1 MISTKTNYY
10 KRSIFLVYGS
20 ILFYNDFQILSEQS
34 KNQFFT
40 ANTKY
45 NSNLNYQGQF
55 LGLDKLDRI

>member
-1 MISTKTNYY
+1 MWRN
-10 KRSIFLVYGS
+10 
-20 ILFYNDFQILSEQS
+20 LSEQS

-45 NSNLNYQGQF
+45 NSNLNYQGQI